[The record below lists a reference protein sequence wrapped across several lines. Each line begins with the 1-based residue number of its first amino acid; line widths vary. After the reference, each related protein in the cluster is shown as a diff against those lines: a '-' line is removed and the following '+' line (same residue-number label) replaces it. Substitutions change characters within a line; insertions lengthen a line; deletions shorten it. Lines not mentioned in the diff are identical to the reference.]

1 MLLKTIPL
9 DMNGWSVYCDF
20 SNNAGHTQTE
30 KAKLT
35 VTAKGAAVQNEGSA
49 QPVIPAAA
57 TPAPAAASVD
67 VPATATAAT
76 PYTGT
81 YTIPKSSQATIL
93 VTETNNV
100 YTIEIDWSGK
110 AAELYHWKLTGTINN
125 GVLEYTDATK
135 VLREYD
141 LSGNKKDTVMFTD
154 GTGRVI
160 FANGGLTWT
169 DYKEK
174 TADGLYFERLG

>member
-1 MLLKTIPL
+1 M
-9 DMNGWSVYCDF
+9 
-20 SNNAGHTQTE
+20 
-30 KAKLT
+30 
-35 VTAKGAAVQNEGSA
+35 
-49 QPVIPAAA
+49 
-57 TPAPAAASVD
+57 
-67 VPATATAAT
+67 
-76 PYTGT
+76 
-81 YTIPKSSQATIL
+81 
-93 VTETNNV
+93 
-100 YTIEIDWSGK
+100 
-110 AAELYHWKLTGTINN
+110 
-125 GVLEYTDATK
+125 LEYTDATK